1 MVRLKADSRVSRR
14 RFIAIAATACAG
26 GALAAQGLPQES
38 RAFVWKGVA
47 LGANASLTL
56 EHDDE
61 AQAKSAI
68 EACLAE
74 VARLERIFSLFQSDS
89 ALVRLNRDGHIDD
102 APADMR
108 ILLSEA
114 LSVAMLTG
122 GAFDPTIQPLWAL
135 YARHFSAAD
144 ASPDGPAVEEIN
156 AALRLV
162 DWRKVEID
170 DACVRFLQPGMA
182 LTLNGIAQGYIT
194 DKVGELLRERGYKH
208 VLVNMGEELALGPK
222 RQGGPWQVGLAD
234 PRVPGRIIRDLPLA
248 SGAIATSGGYG
259 FYFDP
264 AGRFSHILDP
274 RTGACARQWAS
285 VTVLAPRATRAD
297 ALSTALSVTLPSSWA
312 ALLDE
317 SVRAYLI
324 RSNSAEGFWVSESGF
339 AKM

>member
-1 MVRLKADSRVSRR
+1 MASLKADLRVNRR

-47 LGANASLTL
+47 LGANASLTV

-61 AQAKSAI
+61 SQAKSAI
-68 EACLAE
+68 EACLTE

-89 ALVRLNRDGHIDD
+89 ALLRLNRDGRIDD

-114 LSVAMLTG
+114 LSVAKLTG

-135 YARHFSAAD
+135 YARHFSAAG

-234 PRVPGRIIRDLPLA
+234 PRVPGQIIRDLPLT

-259 FYFDP
+259 FHFDP

-297 ALSTALSVTLPSSWA
+297 ALSTALSVMPPSSCSSLFDGPA
-312 ALLDE
+312 
-317 SVRAYLI
+317 SAYVVPMHFGK
-324 RSNSAEGFWVSESGF
+324 GFWISKGSFRQV
-339 AKM
+339 